1 MQFKITQFIKEQYNP
16 VPDVVEADLQG
27 KTVIVTG
34 ANNGIGFETAK
45 HFARMNPAKLILA
58 CRSQERGEAALK
70 SAYRPA
76 LSLRASLIRTGL
88 QRSGK
93 RLGARTPS
101 SGCSISR
108 ASRLSRHSQNALSA
122 RPHAST
128 FSSRTQRLSRRRR
141 SCLQA
146 MAGSQCIYEFSF
158 HNMSHTNAAG
168 VPASRSTICRQH
180 SLRCCCFRR
189 CWRRPRNL
197 TPRHG

>member
-58 CRSQERGEAALK
+58 CRSQERGEAAVK

-76 LSLRASLIRTGL
+76 LSLIPSLTRTGL

-101 SGCSISR
+101 FGYSISR
-108 ASRLSRHSQNALSA
+108 ASILSRHSQNALSVK
-122 RPHAST
+122 PHAST
-128 FSSRTQRLSRRRR
+128 FSSRTQPLSRRRR
-141 SCLQA
+141 SCPLA
-146 MAGSQCIYEFSF
+146 MAGSRCIYQFSSQS
-158 HNMSHTNAAG
+158 MSHTDVA
-168 VPASRSTICRQH
+168 VC
-180 SLRCCCFRR
+180 
-189 CWRRPRNL
+189 
-197 TPRHG
+197 